1 MYVCMYECMYVCMY
15 VCTACMSVSC
25 MLCVIN
31 DGIRDTERDR
41 ETERQM
47 MSRRLESGDA
57 EAGGAELDRLSRRHE
72 EPLPPHC
79 IHEPRF
85 IQLLCYLRPRV
96 RHRQLHQNPN
106 QISVHSYF
114 TAHHHMSHGGCQ
126 IHM

>member
-1 MYVCMYECMYVCMY
+1 
-15 VCTACMSVSC
+15 

-72 EPLPPHC
+72 EPLLPQP
-79 IHEPRF
+79 IHEPRVLH
-85 IQLLCYLRPRV
+85 LLHQPCPRV
-96 RHRQLHQNPN
+96 RHRQLH
-106 QISVHSYF
+106 HSHSRKSLLSL
-114 TAHHHMSHGGCQ
+114 TSCV
-126 IHM
+126 